1 MARGHP
7 PAAVSAFAASLRR
20 ALASLPAPSPPAYL
34 VDDASA
40 QTPALALRE
49 LLGVDCGAPYIG
61 VVEDFGATRRKYLL
75 RVGGGAAP
83 GDAEVGAF
91 LRAAAAGA
99 LAPTLVGAP
108 RPPRDACAWCPP
120 LVEVVTDS
128 LHELVLAPTA
138 PPTLLLLHRA
148 RCDACKAL
156 APRYRMLAQLCAA
169 RLPGVRVARMDV
181 GENDVDVAAL
191 PERWTPLLRFFPR
204 APPGAPAPP
213 SVLHDCRVA
222 APGGGGGG
230 PPARVRL
237 PTVPDLLRMACGGAE
252 PPPGALAEA
261 EALEAEAEELEAA
274 YEHVMDYLQ
283 LWKVF
288 SEVAGGAP
296 SGAAAAER
304 LKDLVLDVYAFLVER
319 AAAGG
324 AEGAFSR
331 LDAIAEHVR
340 AARVSEAVVAAAA
353 KADAAAAEQGAAGA
367 ALGAPGSAGGAG
379 Q

>member
-1 MARGHP
+1 L
-7 PAAVSAFAASLRR
+7 SL
-20 ALASLPAPSPPAYL
+20 LPAPLPPAYL
-34 VDDASA
+34 VTDASA
-40 QTPALALRE
+40 QAPAVALRE
-49 LLGVDCGAPYIG
+49 LLGVDCGAPFVCI
-61 VVEDFGATRRKYLL
+61 VEDLLATRRKFLL
-75 RVGGGAAP
+75 RG
-83 GDAEVGAF
+83 GDAASSSAVAAF
-91 LRAAAAGA
+91 LIAQASGA

-108 RPPRDACAWCPP
+108 RPPRDACAACPP

-128 LHELVLAPTA
+128 LRELVLSPTA

-156 APRYRMLAQLCAA
+156 APRYRMLAQLCSA

-181 GENDVDVAAL
+181 GENDVDGDAL

-204 APPGAPAPP
+204 APPGAPQPP

-222 APGGGGGG
+222 APGAGAGAGAGAAP

-237 PTVPDLLRMACGGAE
+237 PTVPDLLRMACGGAA
-252 PPPGALAEA
+252 PPAAALAEA
-261 EALEAEAEELEAA
+261 EALEEEAEDLEAA

-288 SEVAGGAP
+288 SGEAVSGSLPG
-296 SGAAAAER
+296 GAAAAER
-304 LKDLVLDVYAFLVER
+304 LKDLVLEAYRFLVEE

-324 AEGAFSR
+324 AENAFKR

-340 AARVSEAVVAAAA
+340 ATRISEAVMAAAA
-353 KADAAAAEQGAAGA
+353 RADAAAE
-367 ALGAPGSAGGAG
+367 GGG
-379 Q
+379 RLPS